1 MSVSMLLRVHS
12 NKLLA
17 DIHLCRYNNIGN
29 IMESM
34 EVSCVIHNENSRVK
48 IPALVHLT
56 RLGYEYLSLKQ
67 DNGKICPD
75 TNIFK
80 SLFWDGVNRING
92 CSLPEQDIDRLLD
105 ELAIK
110 LSNDDLGRA
119 FYKILLDGINGLRII
134 DLEDV
139 SRNTYHVVTELT
151 CRNGDDEFRPDITLL
166 INGLPLAFIEV
177 KKPNNRD
184 GIIAEHTRINTRFSK
199 EVFRRFVNITQ
210 LMVFSNNM
218 EYDDS
223 DPEPIEGAFYASS
236 SYQRLF
242 FNRFREEEPQLHTA
256 IQEIDEQ
263 KEDFILSDNNLVSIK
278 GTGEYC
284 TNLSGLT
291 PTNRILTS
299 LFSHNRFLKLLK
311 YGFAYVERTNKDG
324 IKTLEK
330 HVMRYPQFFATMAIE
345 HKLDS
350 DAKHGIIW
358 HTQGSGKT
366 ALAFHNVCYLRD
378 YYQKQGKVAKFY
390 FIVDRLDLL
399 TQAGEEFAARGL
411 HVEKINSKDDF
422 IKNIRTIGTAGN
434 TGEDTITVV
443 NIQKFSTE
451 SIVRKADYDVNVQ
464 RVYFLDEAH
473 RSYNPKG
480 SFLTNLMAS
489 DREAVMI
496 ALTGTPLIGEGYN
509 TKDVFGEYIHKYY
522 YNRSIADGYT
532 LKLIRE
538 GIKTEYRVKLQS
550 ILEDLKMQEGSLKKR
565 DIYAHPKYVAA
576 LLEYIVDDFRR
587 SRIALGDSSIGGM
600 IVCDSSDQARMVE
613 ETLSGYP
620 EISHVLILHDVDDK
634 ETRRGYQEDFKKGK
648 IDLLVVFN
656 MLLTGFD
663 APRLKKQ
670 YLGRLV
676 KEHNLLQTLTRVNRP
691 YKSFRYGYV
700 VDFADIRAEFDK
712 TNQAYFKEL
721 QAELGGE
728 FERYRD
734 IFKSQEEI
742 EQDIRAIQDKL
753 FMYATDN
760 AELFSQQITALD
772 DKQEL
777 LALRQALDTYKE
789 LMNIMQLFGY
799 EELAQKFT
807 MENLHAL
814 YTEVNNRISIVNLK
828 QNMRDG
834 EDVSGLLSLALDQIE
849 FHFRKVSEGELVI
862 ADKFQDVLE
871 KTRQELARNLDTMDP
886 EYISLLEEL
895 KRIFKKKNIEELTAD
910 EMEQNI
916 QELERIRK
924 AAAQQ
929 NLRDQM
935 LCAKYQNDVK
945 YMRTHKRIKATP
957 PPIGSDPVI
966 FDVLMGIKVAVDQKV
981 LKNQRMMDNH
991 AYFTREIMPEII
1003 QSCRNRGV
1011 QPTASQVKFME
1022 GCISSEYFAE
1032 RT

>member
-1 MSVSMLLRVHS
+1 M
-12 NKLLA
+12 
-17 DIHLCRYNNIGN
+17 
-29 IMESM
+29 
-34 EVSCVIHNENSRVK
+34 IHNENSRVK

-56 RLGYEYLSLKQ
+56 RLQYDYLSLKQ
-67 DNGKICPD
+67 YNGGICPE

-80 SLFWDGVNRING
+80 SLFWAGINRING
-92 CSLPEQDIDRLLD
+92 CDLSKQDIDRLLE
-105 ELAIK
+105 ELTIK
-110 LSNDDLGRA
+110 LANDDLGRA

-134 DLEDV
+134 DLEDD

-151 CRNGDDEFRPDITLL
+151 YRNGEDEFRPDITLL
-166 INGLPLAFIEV
+166 INGLPLAFVEV

-184 GIIAEHTRINTRFSK
+184 GIIAEHNRINSRFSK
-199 EVFRRFVNITQ
+199 KVFRRFVNITQ

-218 EYDDS
+218 EYDDA

-236 SYQRLF
+236 SYQKLF
-242 FNRFREEEPQLHTA
+242 FNRFREEEQQLHTA
-256 IQEIDEQ
+256 IQEIDGQ

-278 GTGEYC
+278 GTSEYC

-330 HVMRYPQFFATMAIE
+330 HVMRYPQFFATMEIE
-345 HKLDS
+345 KKLN
-350 DAKHGIIW
+350 AGVKHGIIW

-366 ALAFHNVCYLRD
+366 ALAFHNVRYLRD
-378 YYQKQGKVAKFY
+378 YYQRQGKVAKFY

-411 HVEKINSKDDF
+411 HAEKVNSKDDF
-422 IKNIRTIGTAGN
+422 IQNIRTIGTANN

-443 NIQKFSTE
+443 NIHKFSTE

-464 RVYFLDEAH
+464 RIYFLDEAH

-480 SFLTNLMAS
+480 SFLANLMAS

-550 ILEDLKMQEGSLKKR
+550 ILEELKMQEGSFKKR

-576 LLEYIVDDFRR
+576 LVDYIVDDFKR
-587 SRIALGDSSIGGM
+587 SRIVLGDSSIGGM

-613 ETLSGYP
+613 ETLKDYP

-670 YLGRLV
+670 YLGRLI

-712 TNQAYFKEL
+712 TNEAYFREL
-721 QAELGGE
+721 QAELGDE
-728 FERYRD
+728 FQRYRD

-742 EQDIRAIQDKL
+742 EQDIQAIQDKL

-777 LALRQALDTYKE
+777 LDLRQALDTYKE
-789 LMNIMQLFGY
+789 LMNIIQLFGY
-799 EELAQKFT
+799 QELAQKFT

-814 YTEVNNRISIVNLK
+814 YTEVNNRIALVNLK
-828 QNMRDG
+828 QNMQDG
-834 EDVSGLLSLALDQIE
+834 EDVSGLLNLALDQIE
-849 FHFRKVSEGELVI
+849 FHFRKVFEGELVI

-871 KTRQELARNLDTMDP
+871 KTRQELARNLDPKDP

-910 EMEQNI
+910 EMNQNI

-935 LCAKYQNDVK
+935 LCAKYKNDVK
-945 YMRTHKRIKATP
+945 YMRTHKRIKANP

-1003 QSCRNRGV
+1003 QSCRSNGV
-1011 QPTASQVKFME
+1011 QPTANQVKFME

-1032 RT
+1032 RTWTA

>member
-1 MSVSMLLRVHS
+1 MYVICNASELV
-12 NKLLA
+12 
-17 DIHLCRYNNIGN
+17 
-29 IMESM
+29 

-67 DNGKICPD
+67 DNGKICTD

-80 SLFWDGVNRING
+80 SLFWDGVNRINR
-92 CSLPEQDIDRLLD
+92 CSLPEKDIDRLLD

-184 GIIAEHTRINTRFSK
+184 GIIAEHTRINTRFSRK
-199 EVFRRFVNITQ
+199 VFRRFVNITQ

-223 DPEPIEGAFYASS
+223 DPEPMEGAFYASS
-236 SYQRLF
+236 SYSRLF
-242 FNRFREEEPQLHTA
+242 FNRFREEKPQIHTA
-256 IQEIDEQ
+256 LPAINSQ
-263 KEDFILSDNNLVSIK
+263 KEDFILADNNLVSIK
-278 GTGEYC
+278 GTSEYN
-284 TNLSGLT
+284 TNLSELT

-299 LFSHNRFLKLLK
+299 LFSRNRFMMLLK

-330 HVMRYPQFFATMAIE
+330 HVMRYPQFFATKAIE
-345 HKLDS
+345 QKLDTGV
-350 DAKHGIIW
+350 KHGIIW

-366 ALAFHNVCYLRD
+366 ALAFHNVRYLRD

-390 FIVDRLDLL
+390 FVVDRLDLL

-411 HVEKINSKDDF
+411 HVEKVNSKDDF
-422 IKNIRTIGTAGN
+422 IQNIRTIGVANN

-473 RSYNPKG
+473 RSYSPKG
-480 SFLTNLMAS
+480 SFLANLMAS

-496 ALTGTPLIGEGYN
+496 ALTGTPLIGEGYH
-509 TKDVFGEYIHKYY
+509 TKDGFGEYIHKYY

-550 ILEDLKMQEGSLKKR
+550 ILESLKMQEGSFKKR

-576 LLEYIVDDFRR
+576 LVDYIVEDFEH
-587 SRIALGDSSIGGM
+587 SRIALGDLSIGGM
-600 IVCDSSDQARMVE
+600 IVCDSSDQARTVE
-613 ETLSGYP
+613 EALNGYP
-620 EISHVLILHDVDDK
+620 DISHVLILHDVDDK
-634 ETRRGYQEDFKKGK
+634 ETRRGYQDDFKKGK

-670 YLGRLV
+670 YLGRV
-676 KEHNLLQTLTRVNRP
+676 IKEHNLLQTLTRVNRP
-691 YKSFRYGYV
+691 YQSFRYGYV

-712 TNQAYFKEL
+712 TNKAYFEEL
-721 QAELGGE
+721 QAELGDE
-728 FERYRD
+728 FQRYRE
-734 IFKSQEEI
+734 IFKTQEEI
-742 EQDIRAIQDKL
+742 EQDIQAIQDKL

-777 LALRQALDTYKE
+777 LDLRQVLDTYKE
-789 LMNIMQLFGY
+789 LINIIQLFGY
-799 EELAQKFT
+799 EELAPKFT
-807 MENLHAL
+807 MKNLRVL
-814 YTEVNNRISIVNLK
+814 YTEVNNRIALVNLK
-828 QNMRDG
+828 QNMQNG
-834 EDVSGLLSLALDQIE
+834 EDVSGLLNLALDQIE
-849 FHFRKVSEGELVI
+849 FHFRKVSESELII
-862 ADKFQDVLE
+862 ADQFQDILE
-871 KTRQELARNLDTMDP
+871 KTRQELGRSLDPKDP

-910 EMEQNI
+910 ELKQNI
-916 QELERIRK
+916 QDLEHVRK

-945 YMRTHKRIKATP
+945 YMRTHKRIKTTP

-966 FDVLMGIKVAVDQKV
+966 FRVLMGIKTAVDLKV
-981 LKNQRMMDNH
+981 LKNQHMMDNP
-991 AYFTREIMPEII
+991 AYFSREIMPEII
-1003 QSCRNRGV
+1003 QSCRINGI

-1022 GCISSEYFAE
+1022 ACISREYFAE
-1032 RT
+1032 RAWTA

>member
-1 MSVSMLLRVHS
+1 M
-12 NKLLA
+12 
-17 DIHLCRYNNIGN
+17 
-29 IMESM
+29 
-34 EVSCVIHNENSRVK
+34 
-48 IPALVHLT
+48 HLT
-56 RLGYEYLSLKQ
+56 RLKYDYLSLKQ
-67 DNGKICPD
+67 YNGGICSE

-80 SLFWDGVNRING
+80 SLFWAGINRING
-92 CSLPEQDIDRLLD
+92 CNLSEQDVDRLLE
-105 ELAIK
+105 ELIIK

-134 DLEDV
+134 DLEDE
-139 SRNTYHVVTELT
+139 SRNTCHVVTELT
-151 CRNGDDEFRPDITLL
+151 YRNGEDEFRPDITLL

-236 SYQRLF
+236 SYQKLF
-242 FNRFREEEPQLHTA
+242 FNRFREEDPQLHTA

-345 HKLDS
+345 QKLD
-350 DAKHGIIW
+350 AGVKHGIIW

-366 ALAFHNVCYLRD
+366 ALAFHNVRYLRD
-378 YYQKQGKVAKFY
+378 YYQRQGRVAKFY

-411 HVEKINSKDDF
+411 HVEKVNSKDDF
-422 IKNIRTIGTAGN
+422 IQNIRTIGTAGN

-443 NIQKFSTE
+443 NIQKFSAE

-464 RVYFLDEAH
+464 RIYFLDEAH

-480 SFLTNLMAS
+480 SFLANLMAS

-576 LLEYIVDDFRR
+576 LVDYIVDDFRR

-712 TNQAYFKEL
+712 TNQAYFQEL
-721 QAELGGE
+721 QAELGDE
-728 FERYRD
+728 FQRYRD

-742 EQDIRAIQDKL
+742 EQDIQAIQDKL

-789 LMNIMQLFGY
+789 LINIIQLFGY
-799 EELAQKFT
+799 EELAQKFK

-814 YTEVNNRISIVNLK
+814 YTEVNNRIAIVNFK

-834 EDVSGLLSLALDQIE
+834 EDVSGLLNLALDQIE

-871 KTRQELARNLDTMDP
+871 KTRQELERSLDAKDP

-910 EMEQNI
+910 EMNQNI

-935 LCAKYQNDVK
+935 LCAKYKNDVK
-945 YMRTHKRIKATP
+945 YMRTHKRIKANP

-1003 QSCRNRGV
+1003 QSCRSSGV
-1011 QPTASQVKFME
+1011 QPTASQVKFVE

-1032 RT
+1032 RTWKT

>member
-1 MSVSMLLRVHS
+1 M
-12 NKLLA
+12 
-17 DIHLCRYNNIGN
+17 
-29 IMESM
+29 
-34 EVSCVIHNENSRVK
+34 
-48 IPALVHLT
+48 
-56 RLGYEYLSLKQ
+56 
-67 DNGKICPD
+67 
-75 TNIFK
+75 
-80 SLFWDGVNRING
+80 
-92 CSLPEQDIDRLLD
+92 
-105 ELAIK
+105 
-110 LSNDDLGRA
+110 
-119 FYKILLDGINGLRII
+119 
-134 DLEDV
+134 
-139 SRNTYHVVTELT
+139 
-151 CRNGDDEFRPDITLL
+151 
-166 INGLPLAFIEV
+166 
-177 KKPNNRD
+177 
-184 GIIAEHTRINTRFSK
+184 
-199 EVFRRFVNITQ
+199 
-210 LMVFSNNM
+210 
-218 EYDDS
+218 
-223 DPEPIEGAFYASS
+223 
-236 SYQRLF
+236 
-242 FNRFREEEPQLHTA
+242 
-256 IQEIDEQ
+256 
-263 KEDFILSDNNLVSIK
+263 
-278 GTGEYC
+278 
-284 TNLSGLT
+284 
-291 PTNRILTS
+291 
-299 LFSHNRFLKLLK
+299 
-311 YGFAYVERTNKDG
+311 
-324 IKTLEK
+324 
-330 HVMRYPQFFATMAIE
+330 
-345 HKLDS
+345 
-350 DAKHGIIW
+350 
-358 HTQGSGKT
+358 
-366 ALAFHNVCYLRD
+366 AFHNVRYLRD
-378 YYQKQGKVAKFY
+378 YYQRQGKVAKFY

-411 HVEKINSKDDF
+411 HVEKVNSKDDF
-422 IKNIRTIGTAGN
+422 IKNIRTIGTADN

-480 SFLTNLMAS
+480 SFLANLMAS

-565 DIYAHPKYVAA
+565 DIYAHPKYVNA
-576 LLEYIVDDFRR
+576 LVDYIVDDFRR

-721 QAELGGE
+721 QAELGDE

-760 AELFSQQITALD
+760 AELFSQQITTLD

-814 YTEVNNRISIVNLK
+814 YTEVNNRIAIVNLK

-834 EDVSGLLSLALDQIE
+834 EDVSSLLNLALDQIE

-910 EMEQNI
+910 EMKQNI

-935 LCAKYQNDVK
+935 LCAKYKNDVK

-957 PPIGSDPVI
+957 SLIGSDPVI

-981 LKNQRMMDNH
+981 LKNQHMMDNH
-991 AYFTREIMPEII
+991 AYFTHEIMPEII
-1003 QSCRNRGV
+1003 QSCRSSGV
-1011 QPTASQVKFME
+1011 QPAASQVKFIE
-1022 GCISSEYFAE
+1022 TCISGEYFAE
-1032 RT
+1032 RTWTA

>member
-1 MSVSMLLRVHS
+1 M
-12 NKLLA
+12 
-17 DIHLCRYNNIGN
+17 
-29 IMESM
+29 
-34 EVSCVIHNENSRVK
+34 IHNENSRVK
-48 IPALVHLT
+48 IPALIHLT
-56 RLGYEYLSLKQ
+56 RLKYDYLSLKQ
-67 DNGKICPD
+67 YNGGICYK

-80 SLFWDGVNRING
+80 SLFWDGINRING
-92 CSLPEQDIDRLLD
+92 CNMSEQDVDRLLD
-105 ELAIK
+105 ELTIK

-119 FYKILLDGINGLRII
+119 FYKILLDGINDLRMI
-134 DLEDV
+134 DLEDE
-139 SRNTYHVVTELT
+139 SRNAYHVVTELT
-151 CRNGDDEFRPDITLL
+151 YQNGEDEFRPDITLL

-223 DPEPIEGAFYASS
+223 DPEPIEGPFYASS
-236 SYQRLF
+236 SYQKLF

-256 IQEIDEQ
+256 IQKIDGQ

-345 HKLDS
+345 QKLD
-350 DAKHGIIW
+350 AGIKHGIIW

-366 ALAFHNVCYLRD
+366 ALAFHNVRYLRD
-378 YYQKQGKVAKFY
+378 YYQRQGKVAKFY

-411 HVEKINSKDDF
+411 HVEKVNSKDDF
-422 IKNIRTIGTAGN
+422 IKNIRTIGTADN

-480 SFLTNLMAS
+480 SFLANLMAS

-565 DIYAHPKYVAA
+565 DIYAHPKYVNA
-576 LLEYIVDDFRR
+576 LVDYIVDDFRR

-712 TNQAYFKEL
+712 TNQAYSKEL
-721 QAELGGE
+721 QAELGDE

-760 AELFSQQITALD
+760 AELFSQQITTLD

-814 YTEVNNRISIVNLK
+814 YTEVNNRIAIVNLK

-834 EDVSGLLSLALDQIE
+834 EDVSSLLNLALDQIE

-910 EMEQNI
+910 EMKQNI

-935 LCAKYQNDVK
+935 LCAKYKNDVK

-957 PPIGSDPVI
+957 SLIGNDPVI

-981 LKNQRMMDNH
+981 LKNQHMMDNH

-1003 QSCRNRGV
+1003 QSCRNSGV
-1011 QPTASQVKFME
+1011 QPAASQVKFIE
-1022 GCISSEYFAE
+1022 TCISGEYFAE
-1032 RT
+1032 RTWTA

>member
-1 MSVSMLLRVHS
+1 M
-12 NKLLA
+12 
-17 DIHLCRYNNIGN
+17 
-29 IMESM
+29 
-34 EVSCVIHNENSRVK
+34 IHNENSRVK
-48 IPALVHLT
+48 IPALIHLA
-56 RLGYEYLSLKQ
+56 RLKYDYLSLKQ
-67 DNGKICPD
+67 YNGGICYK

-80 SLFWDGVNRING
+80 SLFWDGINRING
-92 CSLPEQDIDRLLD
+92 CNMSEQDVDRLLD
-105 ELAIK
+105 ELTIK

-119 FYKILLDGINGLRII
+119 FYKILLDGINDLRII
-134 DLEDV
+134 DLEDE

-151 CRNGDDEFRPDITLL
+151 YQNDEDEFRPDITLL

-184 GIIAEHTRINTRFSK
+184 GIIVEHARINTRFSK

-223 DPEPIEGAFYASS
+223 DPEPIEGPFYASS
-236 SYQRLF
+236 SYQKLF

-256 IQEIDEQ
+256 IQEIDGQ
-263 KEDFILSDNNLVSIK
+263 KEDFILSDNNLISIK

-330 HVMRYPQFFATMAIE
+330 HVMRYPQFFATVAIE
-345 HKLDS
+345 QKLD
-350 DAKHGIIW
+350 AGIKHGIIW

-366 ALAFHNVCYLRD
+366 ALAFHNVRYLRD
-378 YYQKQGKVAKFY
+378 YYQRQGKVAKFY

-411 HVEKINSKDDF
+411 HVEKVNSKDDF
-422 IKNIRTIGTAGN
+422 IKNIRTIGTADN

-480 SFLTNLMAS
+480 SFLANLMAS

-565 DIYAHPKYVAA
+565 DIYAHPKYVNA
-576 LLEYIVDDFRR
+576 LVDYIVDDFRR

-712 TNQAYFKEL
+712 TNQAYSKEL
-721 QAELGGE
+721 QAELGDE

-760 AELFSQQITALD
+760 AELFSQQITTLD

-814 YTEVNNRISIVNLK
+814 YTEVNNRIAIVNLK

-834 EDVSGLLSLALDQIE
+834 EDVSSLLNLALDQIE

-871 KTRQELARNLDTMDP
+871 KTRQELARNLDTTDP

-910 EMEQNI
+910 EMKQNI

-935 LCAKYQNDVK
+935 LCAKYKNDVK

-957 PPIGSDPVI
+957 SLIGSDPVI

-981 LKNQRMMDNH
+981 LKNQHMMDNH
-991 AYFTREIMPEII
+991 AYFTHEIMPEII
-1003 QSCRNRGV
+1003 QSCRSSGV
-1011 QPTASQVKFME
+1011 QPAASQVKFIE
-1022 GCISSEYFAE
+1022 TCISGEYFAE
-1032 RT
+1032 RTWTA

>member
-1 MSVSMLLRVHS
+1 M
-12 NKLLA
+12 
-17 DIHLCRYNNIGN
+17 
-29 IMESM
+29 
-34 EVSCVIHNENSRVK
+34 
-48 IPALVHLT
+48 
-56 RLGYEYLSLKQ
+56 
-67 DNGKICPD
+67 
-75 TNIFK
+75 
-80 SLFWDGVNRING
+80 
-92 CSLPEQDIDRLLD
+92 
-105 ELAIK
+105 
-110 LSNDDLGRA
+110 GRA
-119 FYKILLDGINGLRII
+119 FYKILLDGINGLHII
-134 DLEDV
+134 DLEDD
-139 SRNTYHVVTELT
+139 SRNTYHAVTELT
-151 CRNGDDEFRPDITLL
+151 YRNGEDEFRPDITLL
-166 INGLPLAFIEV
+166 INGLPLAFVEV

-184 GIIAEHTRINTRFSK
+184 GIIAEHNRINTRFSK
-199 EVFRRFVNITQ
+199 EAFRRFVNITQ

-236 SYQRLF
+236 SYQKLF
-242 FNRFREEEPQLHTA
+242 FNRFREEEPQLHAA
-256 IQEIDEQ
+256 IQEIDGQ

-278 GTGEYC
+278 GTSEYC
-284 TNLSGLT
+284 TNLNGLT

-330 HVMRYPQFFATMAIE
+330 HVMRYPQFFATVAIE
-345 HKLDS
+345 KKLDS
-350 DAKHGIIW
+350 GVKHGIIW

-366 ALAFHNVCYLRD
+366 ALAFHNVRYLRD
-378 YYQKQGKVAKFY
+378 YYQKQGRVAKFY

-411 HVEKINSKDDF
+411 HVEKVNSKDDF
-422 IKNIRTIGTAGN
+422 IKNIRTIGTANN

-443 NIQKFSTE
+443 NIHKFSTE

-464 RVYFLDEAH
+464 RIYFLDEAH

-480 SFLTNLMAS
+480 SFLANLMAS

-538 GIKTEYRVKLQS
+538 GIKTEYKVKLQS
-550 ILEDLKMQEGSLKKR
+550 ILEELKMQEGSFKKR
-565 DIYAHPKYVAA
+565 DIYAHPKYVAT
-576 LLEYIVDDFRR
+576 LVDYIVDDFKH

-600 IVCDSSDQARMVE
+600 IVCDSSDQARTVE
-613 ETLSGYP
+613 ETLKDYP

-670 YLGRLV
+670 YLGRLI

-712 TNQAYFKEL
+712 TNEAYFREL
-721 QAELGGE
+721 QAELGDE
-728 FERYRD
+728 FQRYRD

-742 EQDIRAIQDKL
+742 EQDIQAIQDKL

-789 LMNIMQLFGY
+789 LINIIQLFGY

-814 YTEVNNRISIVNLK
+814 CTEVNNRIAIVNLK

-834 EDVSGLLSLALDQIE
+834 EDVSGLLNLALDQIE

-862 ADKFQDVLE
+862 ADKFQDILE
-871 KTRQELARNLDTMDP
+871 KTRQELERSLDTKDP

-910 EMEQNI
+910 EMKQNI

-966 FDVLMGIKVAVDQKV
+966 FDVLMGIKAAVDQKV

-1032 RT
+1032 RTWTA

>member
-1 MSVSMLLRVHS
+1 M
-12 NKLLA
+12 
-17 DIHLCRYNNIGN
+17 
-29 IMESM
+29 
-34 EVSCVIHNENSRVK
+34 
-48 IPALVHLT
+48 HLT
-56 RLGYEYLSLKQ
+56 RLKYDYLSLKRY
-67 DNGKICPD
+67 NGGICSE
-75 TNIFK
+75 TNILK
-80 SLFWDGVNRING
+80 SLFWAGINRING
-92 CSLPEQDIDRLLD
+92 CNLSEQEVDRLLE
-105 ELAIK
+105 ELTIK

-134 DLEDV
+134 DLEDD
-139 SRNTYHVVTELT
+139 SRNTYHIVTELT
-151 CRNGDDEFRPDITLL
+151 YRNGEDEFRPDITLL
-166 INGLPLAFIEV
+166 INGLPLAFVEV

-184 GIIAEHTRINTRFSK
+184 GIIAEHNRINTRFSK

-218 EYDDS
+218 EYDDA

-236 SYQRLF
+236 SYQKLF

-256 IQEIDEQ
+256 IQEIDGQ

-278 GTGEYC
+278 GTSEYC
-284 TNLSGLT
+284 TNLNGLT

-345 HKLDS
+345 QKLD
-350 DAKHGIIW
+350 AGIKHGIIW

-366 ALAFHNVCYLRD
+366 ALAFHNVRYLRD
-378 YYQKQGKVAKFY
+378 YYQKQGKVTKFY
-390 FIVDRLDLL
+390 FVVDRLDLL

-411 HVEKINSKDDF
+411 HVEKVNSKDDF
-422 IKNIRTIGTAGN
+422 IQNIRTIGTASN

-451 SIVRKADYDVNVQ
+451 SIVRRADYDVNVQ

-480 SFLTNLMAS
+480 SFLANLMAS

-522 YNRSIADGYT
+522 YNRSIVDGYT

-538 GIKTEYRVKLQS
+538 GIKTKYRVKLQS
-550 ILEDLKMQEGSLKKR
+550 ILEELKMQEGSFKKK

-576 LLEYIVDDFRR
+576 LVDYIVEDFKH

-600 IVCDSSDQARMVE
+600 IVCDSSAQARTVD
-613 ETLSGYP
+613 ETLNNYP

-670 YLGRLV
+670 YLGRLI

-721 QAELGGE
+721 QAELGDE

-742 EQDIRAIQDKL
+742 EQDIRTIQDKL

-789 LMNIMQLFGY
+789 LINIMQLFGY

-814 YTEVNNRISIVNLK
+814 STEVNNRIAIVNLK

-834 EDVSGLLSLALDQIE
+834 EDVSGLLNLALDQIE
-849 FHFRKVSEGELVI
+849 FHFRKVSESELVI
-862 ADKFQDVLE
+862 ADQFQDILE
-871 KTRQELARNLDTMDP
+871 KTRQELERNLDTKDP

-910 EMEQNI
+910 EMKQNI

-935 LCAKYQNDVK
+935 LCAKYKNDVK
-945 YMRTHKRIKATP
+945 YMRTHKRIKANP

-966 FDVLMGIKVAVDQKV
+966 FDVLIGIKVAVDQKV

-991 AYFTREIMPEII
+991 KYFSSEIMPEII
-1003 QSCRNRGV
+1003 QSCRSNGV

-1022 GCISSEYFAE
+1022 SCISSEYFAE
-1032 RT
+1032 RTWTA

>member
-1 MSVSMLLRVHS
+1 M
-12 NKLLA
+12 
-17 DIHLCRYNNIGN
+17 
-29 IMESM
+29 
-34 EVSCVIHNENSRVK
+34 IHNENSRVK

-56 RLGYEYLSLKQ
+56 RLRYDYLSLKQ
-67 DNGKICPD
+67 YNGRICTE

-80 SLFWDGVNRING
+80 SLFWDGINRING
-92 CSLPEQDIDRLLD
+92 CNMSEQDVDRLLD
-105 ELAIK
+105 ELTIK

-134 DLEDV
+134 DLEDE

-151 CRNGDDEFRPDITLL
+151 YQNGEDEFRPDITLL

-236 SYQRLF
+236 SYQKLF

-256 IQEIDEQ
+256 IQEIDGQ
-263 KEDFILSDNNLVSIK
+263 KENFILSDNNLVSIK

-345 HKLDS
+345 QKLDS
-350 DAKHGIIW
+350 GAKRGIIW

-366 ALAFHNVCYLRD
+366 ALAFHNVRYLRD

-411 HVEKINSKDDF
+411 HVEKVNSKDDF
-422 IKNIRTIGTAGN
+422 IKNIRTIGTTGN

-480 SFLTNLMAS
+480 SFLANLMVS
-489 DREAVMI
+489 DCEAVII

-550 ILEDLKMQEGSLKKR
+550 ILEGLKMQEGSLKKR

-576 LLEYIVDDFRR
+576 LVDYIVDDFRR

-600 IVCDSSDQARMVE
+600 IVCDSSAQARVVE

-691 YKSFRYGYV
+691 YKSFHYGYV

-712 TNQAYFKEL
+712 TNRAYFKEL
-721 QAELGGE
+721 QAELGDE

-814 YTEVNNRISIVNLK
+814 YTEVNNRIAIVNLK

-834 EDVSGLLSLALDQIE
+834 EEVSVLLNLALDQIE
-849 FHFRKVSEGELVI
+849 FHFRKVSESELVI

-871 KTRQELARNLDTMDP
+871 KTRQELARNLDTKDP

-935 LCAKYQNDVK
+935 LCAKYKNDVK
-945 YMRTHKRIKATP
+945 YMRTHKRIKAASSL
-957 PPIGSDPVI
+957 IGSDPVI

-981 LKNQRMMDNH
+981 LKNQHMMDNH

-1003 QSCRNRGV
+1003 QSCRSSGV
-1011 QPTASQVKFME
+1011 QPAASQVKFIE
-1022 GCISSEYFAE
+1022 TCISGEYFAE
-1032 RT
+1032 RTWTA

>member
-1 MSVSMLLRVHS
+1 MYVICNASELV
-12 NKLLA
+12 
-17 DIHLCRYNNIGN
+17 
-29 IMESM
+29 

-67 DNGKICPD
+67 DNGKICTD

-80 SLFWDGVNRING
+80 SLFWDGVNRINR
-92 CSLPEQDIDRLLD
+92 CSLPEKDIDRLLD

-184 GIIAEHTRINTRFSK
+184 GIIAEHTRINTRFSRK
-199 EVFRRFVNITQ
+199 VFRRFVNITQ

-223 DPEPIEGAFYASS
+223 DPEPMEGAFYASS
-236 SYQRLF
+236 SYSRLF
-242 FNRFREEEPQLHTA
+242 FNRFREEKPQIHTA
-256 IQEIDEQ
+256 LPAINSQ
-263 KEDFILSDNNLVSIK
+263 KEDFILADNNLVSIK
-278 GTGEYC
+278 GTSEYN
-284 TNLSGLT
+284 TNLSELT

-299 LFSHNRFLKLLK
+299 LFSRNRFMMLLK

-330 HVMRYPQFFATMAIE
+330 HVMRYPQFFATKAIE
-345 HKLDS
+345 QKLDTGV
-350 DAKHGIIW
+350 KHGIIW

-366 ALAFHNVCYLRD
+366 ALAFHNVRYLRD

-390 FIVDRLDLL
+390 FVVDRLDLL

-411 HVEKINSKDDF
+411 HVEKVNSKDDF
-422 IKNIRTIGTAGN
+422 IQNIRTIGVANN

-473 RSYNPKG
+473 RSYSPKG
-480 SFLTNLMAS
+480 SFLANLMAS

-550 ILEDLKMQEGSLKKR
+550 ILESLKMQEGSFKKR

-576 LLEYIVDDFRR
+576 LVDYIVEDFEH
-587 SRIALGDSSIGGM
+587 SRIALGDLSIGGM
-600 IVCDSSDQARMVE
+600 IVCDSSDQARTVE
-613 ETLSGYP
+613 EALNGYP
-620 EISHVLILHDVDDK
+620 DISHVLILHDVDDK
-634 ETRRGYQEDFKKGK
+634 ETRRGYQDDFKKGK

-670 YLGRLV
+670 YLGRV
-676 KEHNLLQTLTRVNRP
+676 IKEHNLLQTLTRVNRP
-691 YKSFRYGYV
+691 YQSFRYGYV

-712 TNQAYFKEL
+712 TNKAYFEEL
-721 QAELGGE
+721 QAELGDE
-728 FERYRD
+728 FQRYRE
-734 IFKSQEEI
+734 IFKTQEEI
-742 EQDIRAIQDKL
+742 EQDIQAIQDKL

-777 LALRQALDTYKE
+777 LDLRQVLDTYKE
-789 LMNIMQLFGY
+789 LINIIQLFGY
-799 EELAQKFT
+799 EELAPKFT
-807 MENLHAL
+807 MKNLRVL
-814 YTEVNNRISIVNLK
+814 YTEVNNRIALVNLK
-828 QNMRDG
+828 QNMQNG
-834 EDVSGLLSLALDQIE
+834 EDVSGLLNLALDQIE
-849 FHFRKVSEGELVI
+849 FHFRKVSESELII
-862 ADKFQDVLE
+862 ADQFQDILE
-871 KTRQELARNLDTMDP
+871 KTRQELGRSLDPKDP

-910 EMEQNI
+910 ELKQNI
-916 QELERIRK
+916 QDLEHVRK

-945 YMRTHKRIKATP
+945 YMRTHKRIKTTP

-966 FDVLMGIKVAVDQKV
+966 FRVLMGIKTAVDLKV
-981 LKNQRMMDNH
+981 LKNQHMMDNP
-991 AYFTREIMPEII
+991 AYFSREIMPEII
-1003 QSCRNRGV
+1003 QSCRINGI

-1022 GCISSEYFAE
+1022 ACISREYFAE
-1032 RT
+1032 RAWTA

>member
-1 MSVSMLLRVHS
+1 M
-12 NKLLA
+12 
-17 DIHLCRYNNIGN
+17 
-29 IMESM
+29 
-34 EVSCVIHNENSRVK
+34 IHNENSRVK
-48 IPALVHLT
+48 IPALIHLA
-56 RLGYEYLSLKQ
+56 RLKYDYLSLKQ
-67 DNGKICPD
+67 YNGGICYK

-80 SLFWDGVNRING
+80 SLFWDGINRING
-92 CSLPEQDIDRLLD
+92 CNMSEQDVDRLLD
-105 ELAIK
+105 ELTIK

-119 FYKILLDGINGLRII
+119 FYKILLDGINDLRII
-134 DLEDV
+134 DLEDE

-151 CRNGDDEFRPDITLL
+151 YQNDEDEFRPDITLL

-184 GIIAEHTRINTRFSK
+184 GIIVEHARINTRFSK

-223 DPEPIEGAFYASS
+223 DPEPIEGPFYASS
-236 SYQRLF
+236 SYQKLF

-256 IQEIDEQ
+256 IQEIDGQ
-263 KEDFILSDNNLVSIK
+263 KEDFILSDNNLISIK

-330 HVMRYPQFFATMAIE
+330 HVMRYPQFFATVAIE
-345 HKLDS
+345 QKLD
-350 DAKHGIIW
+350 AGIKHGIIW

-366 ALAFHNVCYLRD
+366 ALAFHNVRYLRD
-378 YYQKQGKVAKFY
+378 YYQRQGKVAKFY

-411 HVEKINSKDDF
+411 HVEKVNSKDDF
-422 IKNIRTIGTAGN
+422 IKNIRTIGTADN

-480 SFLTNLMAS
+480 SFLANLMAS

-565 DIYAHPKYVAA
+565 DIYAHPKYVNA
-576 LLEYIVDDFRR
+576 LVDYIVDDFRR

-613 ETLSGYP
+613 ETLSAYP

-712 TNQAYFKEL
+712 TNQAYSKEL
-721 QAELGGE
+721 QAELGDE

-760 AELFSQQITALD
+760 AELFSQQITTLD

-814 YTEVNNRISIVNLK
+814 YTEVNNRIAIVNLK

-834 EDVSGLLSLALDQIE
+834 EDVSSLLNLALDQIE

-910 EMEQNI
+910 EMKQNI

-935 LCAKYQNDVK
+935 LCAKYKNDVK

-957 PPIGSDPVI
+957 SLIGSDPVI

-981 LKNQRMMDNH
+981 LKNQHMMDNH

-1003 QSCRNRGV
+1003 QSCRSSGV
-1011 QPTASQVKFME
+1011 QPAASQVKFIE
-1022 GCISSEYFAE
+1022 TCISGEYFAE
-1032 RT
+1032 RTWTA

>member
-1 MSVSMLLRVHS
+1 M
-12 NKLLA
+12 
-17 DIHLCRYNNIGN
+17 
-29 IMESM
+29 
-34 EVSCVIHNENSRVK
+34 IHNENSRVK

-56 RLGYEYLSLKQ
+56 RLKYDYLSLKQ
-67 DNGKICPD
+67 YNGGICSE
-75 TNIFK
+75 TNIFR
-80 SLFWDGVNRING
+80 SLFWAGINRING
-92 CSLPEQDIDRLLD
+92 CNLSEQEVDRPLE
-105 ELAIK
+105 ELTIK

-134 DLEDV
+134 DLEDE
-139 SRNTYHVVTELT
+139 SRNTYHTVTELT
-151 CRNGDDEFRPDITLL
+151 YRNGEDEFRPDITLL
-166 INGLPLAFIEV
+166 INGLPLAFVEV

-184 GIIAEHTRINTRFSK
+184 GIIAEHNRINARFSK
-199 EVFRRFVNITQ
+199 EAFRRFVNITQ

-236 SYQRLF
+236 SYQKLF
-242 FNRFREEEPQLHTA
+242 FNRFREEEPQLHAA
-256 IQEIDEQ
+256 IQEIDGQ

-278 GTGEYC
+278 GTSEYC
-284 TNLSGLT
+284 TNLNGLT

-311 YGFAYVERTNKDG
+311 YGLAYVERTNKDG

-345 HKLDS
+345 KKLDS
-350 DAKHGIIW
+350 GVKHGIIW
-358 HTQGSGKT
+358 HTQDSGKT
-366 ALAFHNVCYLRD
+366 ALAFHNVRYLRD

-399 TQAGEEFAARGL
+399 AQAGEEFTARGL
-411 HVEKINSKDDF
+411 HVEKVNSKDDF
-422 IKNIRTIGTAGN
+422 IKNIRTIGTANN
-434 TGEDTITVV
+434 TGEDTIIVV
-443 NIQKFSTE
+443 NIHKFSTE

-464 RVYFLDEAH
+464 RIYFLDEAH

-480 SFLTNLMAS
+480 SFLANLMAS

-538 GIKTEYRVKLQS
+538 GIKTEYKVKLQS
-550 ILEDLKMQEGSLKKR
+550 ILEELKMQEGSFKKR

-576 LLEYIVDDFRR
+576 LVDYIVDDFKR

-600 IVCDSSDQARMVE
+600 IVCDSSDQARTVE
-613 ETLSGYP
+613 ETLKDYP

-634 ETRRGYQEDFKKGK
+634 ETRRGYQEDFKKRK
-648 IDLLVVFN
+648 MDLLVVFN

-670 YLGRLV
+670 YLGRLI

-691 YKSFRYGYV
+691 YKFFRYGYV

-712 TNQAYFKEL
+712 TNEAYFREL
-721 QAELGGE
+721 QAELGDE
-728 FERYRD
+728 FQRYRD
-734 IFKSQEEI
+734 IFKSQGEI

-789 LMNIMQLFGY
+789 LINIIQLFGY

-814 YTEVNNRISIVNLK
+814 CTEVNNRIAIVNLK

-834 EDVSGLLSLALDQIE
+834 EDVSGLLNLALDQIE

-862 ADKFQDVLE
+862 ADKFQDILE
-871 KTRQELARNLDTMDP
+871 KTRQELERSLDTKDP

-910 EMEQNI
+910 EMNQNI

-1032 RT
+1032 RTWTA